1 MRMGEVDVFP
11 CVSHFASLSLSHCRG
26 CNHNRVAPSS
36 VQKGSQAENCLGH
49 CDEKETFFT
58 FTFLMQE
65 KDGLSFAFDYT
76 MFIKHASGSLITPAV
91 WPRPTVCVFNQ
102 GVWKQSSHSD
112 SARHLNLICG
122 ALMYACRPAYTNN
135 PRPLFQFGH
144 YMGLWCERMGCVGNN
159 QSRTETCYLHTYR
172 QTHMNGHHIYVSA
185 IVRCSC
191 LWLTGGSGSAPSSDL
206 SADAL
211 RGTMPTLTL
220 INLAGPCKKL
230 KH

>member
-1 MRMGEVDVFP
+1 MRLSF
-11 CVSHFASLSLSHCRG
+11 CVSLSLSVEDAITIGQHPALR
-26 CNHNRVAPSS
+26 R
-36 VQKGSQAENCLGH
+36 KGAKQRIVWDIVMRKRL
-49 CDEKETFFT
+49 FFT

-112 SARHLNLICG
+112 STRHLNLICG
-122 ALMYACRPAYTNN
+122 APMYACRPAYTNN

-172 QTHMNGHHIYVSA
+172 QTHMNGQHIYVSA
-185 IVRCSC
+185 IVRRSC
-191 LWLTGGSGSAPSSDL
+191 LWLTGGSGSAPSSSL
-206 SADAL
+206 SADTL
-211 RGTMPTLTL
+211 RRTMPTQTL
-220 INLAGPCKKL
+220 INLAGPHEKL